1 MKYQVNLIEAI
12 KRFREINL
20 LVSPVP
26 GTSKYCIAF
35 PEGHST
41 LLNEK
46 MLLEMACNLRSDQAA
61 KEIYERLQASAR

>member
-1 MKYQVNLIEAI
+1 MKYQINLIEAM

-20 LVSPVP
+20 SVFPVP
-26 GTSKYCIAF
+26 GTNKYCVSF

-41 LLNEK
+41 LLKEK
-46 MLLEMACNLRSDQAA
+46 VFLEMACSLQGQTR